1 MQDSNSN
8 NDALSN
14 EEKYIQHCIGGTA
27 FLSWIMLWNNQY
39 KAYQIEEGA
48 IISLDLNA
56 SSRFG
61 ILTPIRKVYGVEPF
75 LVVQKEELSWFDE
88 IVWDRVV
95 IKKNIPKIFFV
106 AKKITTE
113 DNILKNLPSFS
124 FSIQFHDYDL
134 ISNLIKFKS
143 LGYRNI
149 WFDEEG
155 EAHIPRGKN
164 KKTIP
169 LFIQEENS
177 NVLSEYEASQTYS
190 LQDELFRELKL
201 LEGKFENRQ
210 VEFIGDKPIFEEKEL
225 QEIYNNQI
233 TKVDNSKPK
242 EKKRKSID

>member
-8 NDALSN
+8 NALSN

-27 FLSWIMLWNNQY
+27 FLSWMMLWNNQY
-39 KAYQIEEGA
+39 KSYQIEEGA

-95 IKKNIPKIFFV
+95 IKKNVPKIYFV

-124 FSIQFHDYDL
+124 FAIQFHDYDL
-134 ISNLIKFKS
+134 ISNLIKFKN

-164 KKTIP
+164 KKNIP

-201 LEGKFENRQ
+201 LEGKFGNKQ

-225 QEIYNNQI
+225 QDIYNNQI
-233 TKVDNSKPK
+233 ARVDNSKPK